1 MGELL
6 GVERR
11 AVHVAGLTIRL
22 AAEAQDGDVVDEAV
36 GDGDGR
42 SGDGRH
48 SAGVKGAGGMRGLGL
63 RQQVLED
70 AGAVVVR
77 VSRSRS
83 TRTGARRRPAPR
95 DGRARSGR
103 RVVPIVA
110 PRPSRCQTPC
120 KQSSAHLISRRPP
133 AGDLRAPT
141 YDLRAL
147 KTASAPRWATLLWL
161 TVVEIKGYR
170 GEEAEERRPR
180 STPPGGPPSTPRHA
194 RSLGLRRAQRDPPDR
209 GRLRGHGASAFNAM
223 IARAGGIPPALFA

>member
-1 MGELL
+1 
-6 GVERR
+6 
-11 AVHVAGLTIRL
+11 
-22 AAEAQDGDVVDEAV
+22 
-36 GDGDGR
+36 
-42 SGDGRH
+42 
-48 SAGVKGAGGMRGLGL
+48 VKGAGGMRGLGL

-95 DGRARSGR
+95 HGRARSGR

-133 AGDLRAPT
+133 AGDLRATT

-147 KTASAPRWATLLWL
+147 KTASPPRWATRLWVSRSRA
-161 TVVEIKGYR
+161 TG
-170 GEEAEERRPR
+170 ARRPR
-180 STPPGGPPSTPRHA
+180 REGPDRHRLGARRPHPRHA